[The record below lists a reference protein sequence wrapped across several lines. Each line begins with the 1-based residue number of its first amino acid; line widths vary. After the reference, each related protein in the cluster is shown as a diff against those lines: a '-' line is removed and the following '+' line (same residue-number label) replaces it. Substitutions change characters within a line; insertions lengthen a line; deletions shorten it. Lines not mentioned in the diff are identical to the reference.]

1 MNKTILKFIANQDID
16 MGKIEKLNEKRVN
29 SLNDINWIVE
39 RYNLLKNSYIPKKV
53 CIADIEGYN
62 YAFMNLDNKNIINN
76 MPFFYDEEKDGYA
89 TRSLSLLDI
98 TSQDIIDKLEYSF
111 KHDPICLN
119 EADEGKY
126 VIGTNGL
133 HRYHVIKAHYLK
145 ELSLLNKNDTKSIEK
160 LKEKYTFETLVS
172 EVDFYKTY
180 SSFLLQTI
188 ARFQDRNIDVSSDY
202 DMYTGLTGNVV
213 FKNYDEGTQ
222 TVLDDEKLGLA
233 LKDSLENFL
242 TDKSIPK
249 KKFKEFFE
257 IIKDAQE
264 NYASFNKFCEE
275 NLKEFIPYL
284 NIKNHNH
291 FVREDCYAS
300 I

>member
-1 MNKTILKFIANQDID
+1 MNKTILKFIANQDIN

-39 RYNLLKNSYIPKKV
+39 RYNLLKNGYIPKKV

-111 KHDPICLN
+111 KRDPICLN

-133 HRYHVIKAHYLK
+133 HRFHVIKAHYLK
-145 ELSLLNKNDTKSIEK
+145 ELSLLNKNDTKSIEQLNK
-160 LKEKYTFETLVS
+160 KYTFETLVS

-222 TVLDDEKLGLA
+222 TVLDDKKLSLV

-242 TDKSIPK
+242 SDKSISK

-264 NYASFNKFCEE
+264 KYASFNKFCEE

>member
-1 MNKTILKFIANQDID
+1 MNKTILKFIANQDIN

-98 TSQDIIDKLEYSF
+98 PSQDIIDKLEYSF
-111 KHDPICLN
+111 EHDPICLN

-133 HRYHVIKAHYLK
+133 HRYHVIRAHYLK
-145 ELSLLNKNDTKSIEK
+145 ELSLLNKNDAESLEK

-242 TDKSIPK
+242 TNKSIPK

-275 NLKEFIPYL
+275 NLKEFMPYL

>member
-1 MNKTILKFIANQDID
+1 MNKTILKFIANQDIN

-98 TSQDIIDKLEYSF
+98 PSQDIIDKLEYSF
-111 KHDPICLN
+111 KRDPICLN

-145 ELSLLNKNDTKSIEK
+145 ELSILNKNDTKSIEK

-222 TVLDDEKLGLA
+222 TVLDDKKLSLV

-242 TDKSIPK
+242 SDKSISK

-264 NYASFNKFCEE
+264 KYASFNKFCEE

>member
-1 MNKTILKFIANQDID
+1 MNKTILKFIANQDIN

-111 KHDPICLN
+111 KRDPICLN

>member
-1 MNKTILKFIANQDID
+1 MNKTILKFIANQDIN

-76 MPFFYDEEKDGYA
+76 MPFFYDEEKDVYA

-111 KHDPICLN
+111 KRDPICLN

-145 ELSLLNKNDTKSIEK
+145 ELSILNKNDTKSIEK

-213 FKNYDEGTQ
+213 FKNYDEGIQ

>member
-39 RYNLLKNSYIPKKV
+39 RYSILKNSYIPKEV
-53 CIADIEGYN
+53 CVADIEGYN
-62 YAFMNLDNKNIINN
+62 YDFMNLDNKNIINN
-76 MPFFYDEEKDGYA
+76 MPFFYDEEKGGYG

-98 TSQDIIDKLEYSF
+98 SSQDIIDKLEYSF
-111 KHDPICLN
+111 KRDPICLN

-172 EVDFYKTY
+172 EVDFCKTY

-188 ARFQDRNIDVSSDY
+188 AHFQNRNIDVSSDY

-242 TDKSIPK
+242 SDKSISK

-284 NIKNHNH
+284 NIKNHNR

>member
-1 MNKTILKFIANQDID
+1 MNKTILKFIANQDIN

-39 RYNLLKNSYIPKKV
+39 SYNLLKNKKKKKKV

-111 KHDPICLN
+111 KRDPICLN

-145 ELSLLNKNDTKSIEK
+145 ELSILNKNDTKSIEK

-213 FKNYDEGTQ
+213 FKNYDEGIQ

>member
-111 KHDPICLN
+111 KRDPICLN

-284 NIKNHNH
+284 NIKNHNN

>member
-1 MNKTILKFIANQDID
+1 MNKTILKFIANQDIN

-111 KHDPICLN
+111 KRDPICLN

-145 ELSLLNKNDTKSIEK
+145 ELSILNKNDTKSIEK

-242 TDKSIPK
+242 TNKSIPK
-249 KKFKEFFE
+249 KKFKDFFE

>member
-1 MNKTILKFIANQDID
+1 MNKTILKFIANQDIN

-111 KHDPICLN
+111 KRDPICLN

-145 ELSLLNKNDTKSIEK
+145 ELSILNKNDTKSIEK

-242 TDKSIPK
+242 TNKSIPK

>member
-111 KHDPICLN
+111 KRDPICLN

-145 ELSLLNKNDTKSIEK
+145 ELSILNKNDTKSIEK

-213 FKNYDEGTQ
+213 FKNYDEGIQ